1 MIKNC
6 YFPVGGSFQKDISP
20 EQLNT
25 ALSSGQGFVWI
36 SLENTSHDEVMEVL
50 DRQFHFHPLAIEDS
64 LSLGYQIP
72 KVDDYNSYIFIIFQA
87 ILADDALD
95 DLQTVELDLFLGE
108 NYLVTCFTEQSMPVL
123 QNVWR
128 RIERD
133 SRIYSHGPDFFC
145 HAILDNI
152 VDDYLPLIDEM
163 ESEIDWIEDA
173 VVAKPA
179 PQTLEKL
186 LSLKH
191 SIMSLRR
198 IISPQREVINRLSR
212 DEFPQ
217 IKQYSRVYFRDV
229 YDHLIRIQ
237 DLTDAIRDVISGSMD
252 IYLNSTSLRLNEVMK
267 ALTIVSTIFLP
278 LSFVA
283 GVFGMNFR
291 FMPGLESPAGF
302 WVISLIYVV
311 IALGMLGYF
320 KYRRW
325 F

>member
-1 MIKNC
+1 MN
-6 YFPVGGSFQKDISP
+6 
-20 EQLNT
+20 E
-25 ALSSGQGFVWI
+25 VW
-36 SLENTSHDEVMEVL
+36 
-50 DRQFHFHPLAIEDS
+50 
-64 LSLGYQIP
+64 
-72 KVDDYNSYIFIIFQA
+72 K
-87 ILADDALD
+87 
-95 DLQTVELDLFLGE
+95 
-108 NYLVTCFTEQSMPVL
+108 
-123 QNVWR
+123 

-145 HAILDNI
+145 HAILDTI
-152 VDDYLPLIDEM
+152 VDEYLPLIDKM
-163 ESEIDWIEDA
+163 ESEIDWIEDS
-173 VVAKPA
+173 VVAKPS
-179 PQTLEKL
+179 PDTLERL

-191 SIMSLRR
+191 SVMSLRR

-217 IKQYSRVYFRDV
+217 VGAYSRLYFRDV

-291 FMPGLESPAGF
+291 YMPGLNSPAGF
-302 WVISLIYVV
+302 WVIFSP
-311 IALGMLGYF
+311 F
-320 KYRRW
+320 TC
-325 F
+325 

>member
-1 MIKNC
+1 MISTC
-6 YFPVGGSFQKDISP
+6 YFPPEGNYRKDLSP
-20 EQLNT
+20 EELST
-25 ALSSGQGFVWI
+25 VLSSGQGFAWI
-36 SLENTSHDEVMEVL
+36 SLEKASHDEVLDVL
-50 DRQFHFHPLAIEDS
+50 EKQFHFHPLAIEDC
-64 LSLGYQIP
+64 LSVGYQIP
-72 KVDDYNSYIFIIFQA
+72 KVDDYVSYIFIIFQA
-87 ILADDALD
+87 ILADDSLD
-95 DLQTVELDLFLGE
+95 ELQTVELDLFLGE
-108 NYLVTCFTEQSMPVL
+108 NYLVTCHTEQTMPVIG
-123 QNVWR
+123 NIWR

-163 ESEIDWIEDA
+163 ESEIDWIEDV

-217 IKQYSRVYFRDV
+217 IQQYSRVYFRDV

-302 WVISLIYVV
+302 WVISLIYVI
-311 IALGMLGYF
+311 IAVGMLAYF
-320 KYRRW
+320 KFRRW

>member
-6 YFPVGGSFQKDISP
+6 YFPPAGNFQKDLSP
-20 EQLNT
+20 ALLNT

-36 SLENTSHDEVMEVL
+36 SLENASPDDVSDVL
-50 DRQFHFHPLAIEDS
+50 DKHFHFHPLAIEDC
-64 LSLGYQIP
+64 LSVGYQIP
-72 KVDDYNSYIFIIFQA
+72 KVDDYSSYIFIIFQA
-87 ILADDALD
+87 ILVDGALGN
-95 DLQTVELDLFLGE
+95 LQTVELNLFLGE
-108 NYLVTCFTEQSMPVL
+108 NYLVTCFTEQSMPVM

-186 LSLKH
+186 LTLKH

-217 IKQYSRVYFRDV
+217 IQSYSRVYFRDV

-302 WVISLIYVV
+302 WVISLIYVI
-311 IALGMLGYF
+311 IAVGMLAYF
-320 KYRRW
+320 KFRRW

>member
-1 MIKNC
+1 MIRNC
-6 YFPVGGSFQKDISP
+6 FFPADGTIQKDIDE
-20 EQLNT
+20 EQLD
-25 ALSSGQGFVWI
+25 AAMASGKGFVWI
-36 SLENTSHDEVMEVL
+36 SLEKSTQAEVLSVL
-50 DRQFHFHPLAIEDS
+50 DRKFHFHPLAIEDC
-64 LSLGYQIP
+64 LSVGYQIP
-72 KVDDYNSYIFIIFQA
+72 KVDDYGSYIFIIFQA
-87 ILADDALD
+87 ILADKSLD

-108 NYLVTCFTEQSMPVL
+108 DFLITCYTEPSMPVL
-123 QNVWR
+123 DSIWT

-133 SRIYSHGPDFFC
+133 SRIHSHGPDFFC

-152 VDDYLPLIDEM
+152 VDDYLPLIDQM

-186 LSLKH
+186 LALKH

-198 IISPQREVINRLSR
+198 IISPQREVINRLAR
-212 DEFPQ
+212 GEFPQ
-217 IKQYSRVYFRDV
+217 IQDYSRIYFRDV
-229 YDHLIRIQ
+229 YDHLIRMQ

-291 FMPGLESPAGF
+291 FMPGLESPQGF
-302 WVISLIYVV
+302 WVISLIYVL
-311 IALGMLGYF
+311 IAAGMLGYF
-320 KYRRW
+320 KFKRW